1 MHHSM
6 PCHNQRRHSHGH
18 TIYTGPS
25 DITKTQA
32 SMLRHNIRRV
42 YPHLHG
48 RHTKLSPMRLPR
60 EGTPDP
66 PLQGRHTGPYSQQL
80 SWGGHTR
87 PTPLGRHTRLPHAS
101 FPGEDTPS
109 GGGTPDPPL
118 WWEAHQTHRPL
129 NSHSFGVRLTL
140 LGQISLQCLH
150 FSLQCFHFSLHVAY
164 FSLHVAYFSLI
175 LSLLTSELG

>member
-1 MHHSM
+1 MASHIHHSM

-32 SMLRHNIRRV
+32 SMLRHNDNNIRRV
-42 YPHLHG
+42 DPHLHG

-66 PLQGRHTGPYSQQL
+66 PLQGRHTGPYSHQL

-118 WWEAHQTHRPL
+118 WWEAHETHLHQQTSQL
-129 NSHSFGVRLTL
+129 SLFWSETHSFGANLTL
-140 LGQISLQCLH
+140 SLQCLH

-164 FSLHVAYFSLI
+164 FSLISYF
-175 LSLLTSELG
+175 